1 MYKVI
6 LNSQPVQ
13 EILVDA
19 DRVSL
24 VENTGTYFF
33 RKSLGGKDDTVCMT
47 PRENTIA
54 IIKVT
59 K

>member
-1 MYKVI
+1 MYRVI

-13 EILVDA
+13 EIEVDA

-33 RKSLGGKDDTVCMT
+33 RKSHGGKDDTVCMT

>member
-13 EILVDA
+13 EIMVDA

-33 RKSLGGKDDTVCMT
+33 RKSHSGKDDTVCMT

-54 IIKVT
+54 IIKVNE
-59 K
+59 

>member
-6 LNSQPVQ
+6 LNTQPIQ
-13 EILVDA
+13 EMMVDA

-24 VENTGTYFF
+24 VENTETYFF
-33 RKSLGGKDDTVCMT
+33 RKNIKGKDDTVCMT

-54 IIKVT
+54 IVKVES
-59 K
+59 